1 MRAYTA
7 AEKARM
13 TFFIEDFLAATN
25 FGTVRELS
33 FQLKQLE
40 RNQIP
45 LRELTDIM
53 DAITSGRAYEFQ
65 NSLPPEESE

>member
-1 MRAYTA
+1 MRVYTA

-45 LRELTDIM
+45 LSELTNIM
-53 DAITSGRAYEFQ
+53 DAITSGKGYEYKAQ
-65 NSLPPEESE
+65 

>member
-13 TFFIEDFLAATN
+13 THLSEDILAGTN
-25 FGTVRELS
+25 YGTLRELS
-33 FQLKQLE
+33 YQLKELE